1 MPTAV
6 PATAS
11 AAAVSTAVSTA
22 TGLGQGP
29 PSWPALPVR
38 DALPALL
45 RALADPGAA
54 VLIAPPGAGKTTL
67 VPLALRDAL
76 ARGALPGADPDGKIV
91 VLQPRR
97 IAARATAARMAAL
110 RGTALGLEVGYAI
123 RFERRVSAQTRIEVV
138 TEGLLVRRIQADP
151 GLQGVAAVVVDELH
165 ERSLDVDL
173 SLAMLAEVRRSLRP
187 ELRLLAMSATLDPT
201 RVAALLG
208 DAPVLQVEVRSH
220 PVEVRYLPSPRAA
233 PLPQAVA
240 HAVAEAC
247 VWLDAHPP
255 MPDGG
260 PSAPGHVLVFLPG
273 MAEIRACAD
282 ALQRAP
288 ATAGC
293 DVRTLHGAAGN
304 AEQEHALAPSPRRK
318 IVLSTNVAETSLTVD
333 GVAAV
338 VDSGQR
344 RRPRLDPSLGLSR
357 LELGRVSQAAADQ
370 RAGRAGRQR
379 SGLCLR
385 LWSAAEHGGMD
396 AFDRPE
402 IADADLAGATLQ
414 VRAFGCTPRD
424 FAWFEAPP
432 PARLEAAEAQL
443 RALGAVAGDRLTPL
457 GAAMAELPLAPR
469 LARVLL
475 AGVDAGEADRAAR
488 LCALASEPDILQRPP
503 AVGTDSD
510 LDLRLQALDEA
521 CPPGGRPARGGRFG
535 ADLDPAALRR
545 VIATYEALRPHA
557 HALQRSR
564 PKGPSAPAACT
575 AAAPAAWLL
584 AGFPDRVARRRSPGS
599 DRLLLASGHGARLG
613 PHSSV
618 RDAELMVAI
627 VLEPGTRGE
636 RTEAVVQVAAA
647 LDPAWLPLEERLD
660 TDWDDVRAGVR
671 QRLVA
676 GYGAIIVRER
686 PASERADPAAASAL
700 LAARAAV
707 EPERALGLAD
717 DAVQWLWRLRWL
729 AGAQPS
735 LALPTWPGLGHAA
748 PGEALGAVSTEDV
761 DVFAALADG
770 RRSFAD
776 LQRLD
781 LPGELRQRL
790 TARQQQALEV
800 EAPQRLTLPSGFGGR
815 VRYQPLEPPTL
826 SVRLQD
832 AFGLEQTPRVA
843 GGRVPVRVELLAPN
857 GRPAAI
863 TSDLAGFWAGAWREV
878 RKELRGRYP
887 KHSWPETPAAD
898 LARRKR

>member
-1 MPTAV
+1 MTRPQTTAGG
-6 PATAS
+6 
-11 AAAVSTAVSTA
+11 AAAPLSA
-22 TGLGQGP
+22 GP
-29 PSWPALPVR
+29 PQSPPQAPPHWPPLPVVAALPG
-38 DALPALL
+38 LL
-45 RALADPGAA
+45 RALSDPGAA

-110 RGTALGLEVGYAI
+110 RGTPLGLEVGYAI

-151 GLQGVAAVVVDELH
+151 GLHGVAAVVVDELH
-165 ERSLDVDL
+165 ERSLEVDL

-208 DAPVLQVEVRSH
+208 DAPVLRVEVRSH
-220 PVEVRYLPSPRAA
+220 PVAVRFLPGPRAL

-240 HAVAEAC
+240 QGVAEAC
-247 VWLDAHPP
+247 AWLDAQP
-255 MPDGG
+255 MSPEAE

-273 MAEIRACAD
+273 MAEIRACAE

-288 ATAGC
+288 ATAAC
-293 DVRTLHGAAGN
+293 DVRALHGATSS

-318 IVLSTNVAETSLTVD
+318 VVLSTNVAETSLTVD

-338 VDSGQR
+338 VDSGLR
-344 RRPRLDPSLGLSR
+344 RRPRLDPSLGLPR
-357 LELGRVSQAAADQ
+357 LELGRISQAAADQ

-379 SGLCLR
+379 AGLCLR

-396 AFDRPE
+396 AFNRPE
-402 IADADLAGATLQ
+402 IEDADLAGATLQ
-414 VRAFGCTPRD
+414 VRAFGCDPRT
-424 FAWFEAPP
+424 FEWFEAPP
-432 PARLEAAEAQL
+432 PARLDAAEAQL
-443 RALGAVAGDRLTPL
+443 RALGAITAERLTPL

-475 AGVDAGEADRAAR
+475 AGVSAGEPDRAAR
-488 LCALASEPDILQRPP
+488 LCALASEPDIFQRPP
-503 AVGTDSD
+503 GVSTDSD

-521 CPPGGRPARGGRFG
+521 CPPGDRPVRGGRHR
-535 ADLDPAALRR
+535 ADLDPAVLRR
-545 VIATYEALRPHA
+545 VVATYEALRPHA
-557 HALQRSR
+557 EALQRSR
-564 PKGPSAPAACT
+564 PQAAAAPT
-575 AAAPAAWLL
+575 AIAAPAAWLL

-599 DRLLLASGHGARLG
+599 DRLLLASGHGALLG

-618 RDAELMVAI
+618 RDAELLVAI
-627 VLEPGTRGE
+627 VLEPGSRGE
-636 RTEAVVQVAAA
+636 RSEAVVQVAAA
-647 LDPAWLPLEERLD
+647 LDPAWLPLTERLD

-686 PASERADPAAASAL
+686 PASERADPVAAAAL
-700 LAARAAV
+700 LAVRAAL
-707 EPERALGLAD
+707 EPERALGLDD
-717 DAVQWLWRLRWL
+717 DAAQWLWRLRWL
-729 AGAQPS
+729 ASALPS
-735 LALPTWPGLGHAA
+735 LALPTWPGLGHPA
-748 PGEALGAVSTEDV
+748 PGEALGAPDAA
-761 DVFAALADG
+761 DAALWAALAEG
-770 RRSFAD
+770 RRSYAD

-781 LPGELRQRL
+781 LPAELRLRL
-790 TARQQQALEV
+790 TVRQQQALEA

-832 AFGLEQTPRVA
+832 AFGLQQTPRVA
-843 GGRVPVRVELLAPN
+843 DGRVPVRVELLAPN